1 MKMNCK
7 FFGLGAKVAL
17 CFVAVL
23 GTMTSC
29 YEKEDIKTVI
39 DTTPKTVTYTIS
51 GSVYNSASS
60 AGINNVSVVLTNKA
74 GDTKA
79 ETKTKD
85 GGQFAITL
93 SGLTDADRGEYTLTV
108 GAAGYKE
115 RKTKVVISFE
125 KADNQTI
132 VTHLDFALKSNE
144 MQGEKV
150 EIVAGEEEQTEEIQG
165 VDSEGNPT
173 VDKVVIPANLF
184 SDGKSKTITLIHEG
198 RQEEIENNAV
208 RLWEGRP
215 DGTEFDKPL
224 VFTFTDKP
232 GQTLKVYYEINGIWT
247 LAAKDAVIVEENGVY
262 TAKVNHFSRFK
273 FSATAYESYTITA
286 GETVITTGFTKDISL
301 AYHNS
306 QNVTKP
312 FPFSVKGFVA
322 GNIFDKSLDEVF
334 ANCPIKD
341 EAINYMKNYLE
352 PIYSGQLPGNEYT
365 VVDFETEILVPAHS
379 DLSGVGVTQ
388 KLKSVSYTMTIGGA
402 NYVVKVIG
410 AGTYVFS
417 TEGFVSDY
425 THGQIGHGHGH
436 GEDLNNAGG
445 GIIEFE

>member
-1 MKMNCK
+1 MNCK

-51 GSVYNSASS
+51 GSVYNSASLT
-60 AGINNVSVVLTNKA
+60 GINNASVVLTTK
-74 GDTKA
+74 DDVKKA
-79 ETKTKD
+79 ETDTKD

-93 SGLTDADRGEYTLTV
+93 PGLTDADRGEYTLTV
-108 GAAGYKE
+108 KAAGYKD
-115 RKTKVVISFE
+115 RKTKVVIFFE

-132 VTHLDFALKSNE
+132 VTLKDFALKSNE

-165 VDSEGNPT
+165 VDSEGKPT

-184 SDGKSKTITLIHEG
+184 PDGKVKTITLMREG
-198 RQEEIENNAV
+198 QQDEIENNAV
-208 RLWEGRP
+208 RIWEGKP

-224 VFTFTDKP
+224 VFTFTDKI
-232 GQTLKVYYEINGIWT
+232 GQALKVYYEINGIWT
-247 LAAKDAVIVEENGVY
+247 LAKKDAEIVEENGVY

-273 FSATAYESYTITA
+273 FSATAYDSYTITA
-286 GETVITTGFTKDISL
+286 GETVTTTGFTKDISL

-312 FPFSVKGFVA
+312 FLFSVKGFVA
-322 GNIFDKSLDEVF
+322 GNKFDKPLDEVF
-334 ANCPIKD
+334 AKCPIKD
-341 EAINYMKNYLE
+341 EAINYMKNYLD
-352 PIYSGQLPGNEYT
+352 PIYSGLPGNEYT
-365 VVDFETEILVPAHS
+365 EEDFDTTISVPAHS

-388 KLKSVSYTMTIGGA
+388 ELKSVSYTMTVGGA
-402 NYVVKVIG
+402 SYVVKVIG
-410 AGTYVFS
+410 IEKYTFS
-417 TEGFVSDY
+417 TDGFVTDY
-425 THGQIGHGHGH
+425 THGLGHGHGH
-436 GEDLNNAGG
+436 GHGDDLNAGG
-445 GIIEFE
+445 GIIDFE